1 MVLNHIVNEDYTFI
15 LADFSGM
22 LEAGKSG
29 GFKADNASYVSAL
42 KTIDGYIGEFLSAI
56 DAVRMHFTKTGLLL

>member
-1 MVLNHIVNEDYTFI
+1 
-15 LADFSGM
+15 M

-29 GFKADNASYVSAL
+29 GFKADNAAYVSAL